1 VTVRKHTYV
10 YSTNSVV
17 LFLLLRPYMGGTASA
32 TLQSKSSTFCKSN
45 PYTQKVRPHSRPS
58 RKPRSCYAKTFR
70 PWRSSAEK
78 IQKDISGLSQRSR
91 RDPDLKSVEPD
102 SMSVRSEYDSKTV
115 CFSCSAR
122 TWDSKQAIHFEA
134 IWKEKPD
141 VLTQHVP
148 ARRPQ
153 AGSIAANTAGRLSNR
168 RLNAIIASASM
179 SPHSVTRGRT
189 SRLSSSG
196 IHSRPKP
203 R

>member
-17 LFLLLRPYMGGTASA
+17 LFLLLRPYMRGTASA

-134 IWKEKPD
+134 YMEKMTPCANATCSC
-141 VLTQHVP
+141 LTAP
-148 ARRPQ
+148 
-153 AGSIAANTAGRLSNR
+153 GRLYCSEYCR
-168 RLNAIIASASM
+168 QAVEQAVERHYCQCEHESAFRDERENIQAFEFR
-179 SPHSVTRGRT
+179 HS
-189 SRLSSSG
+189 LQA
-196 IHSRPKP
+196 
-203 R
+203 